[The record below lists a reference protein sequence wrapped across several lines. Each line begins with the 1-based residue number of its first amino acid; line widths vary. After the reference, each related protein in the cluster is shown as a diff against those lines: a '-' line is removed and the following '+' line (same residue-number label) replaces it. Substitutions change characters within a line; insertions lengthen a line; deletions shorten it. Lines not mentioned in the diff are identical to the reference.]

1 MKRLRSILIN
11 KETFSYIVFG
21 ALTTLVNFIVFIGFN
36 YIMGRQYY
44 LLSNVFSFIAAT
56 LFAFITNKQFV
67 FESKEWK
74 AGIVIKEAISF
85 VSARIGTFLLVE
97 ELGLLFAVQVI
108 QVGRFQ
114 FYLLDGI
121 LIAKIILACTAVLLN
136 YILSKYFI
144 FKT

>member
-1 MKRLRSILIN
+1 
-11 KETFSYIVFG
+11 
-21 ALTTLVNFIVFIGFN
+21 
-36 YIMGRQYY
+36 MGRQYY

-121 LIAKIILACTAVLLN
+121 LIAKIILAFTAVLLN

>member
-44 LLSNVFSFIAAT
+44 LLSNIFSFIAAT

-121 LIAKIILACTAVLLN
+121 LIAKIILAFTAVLLN